1 MLETVHFI
9 VLDVF
14 ELLDLPLP
22 GSFLVLGLGFD
33 ECVVL
38 FLFGLPPGQIFFGLS
53 PQILL
58 CFFQVCDF
66 VVAGSDFFFF
76 DPDGFP
82 QFRNEAVF
90 FCVLIGQ
97 ALDLAL
103 QLFDLQFVYLFHV
116 F

>member
-1 MLETVHFI
+1 
-9 VLDVF
+9 
-14 ELLDLPLP
+14 
-22 GSFLVLGLGFD
+22 
-33 ECVVL
+33 
-38 FLFGLPPGQIFFGLS
+38 
-53 PQILL
+53 
-58 CFFQVCDF
+58 VCDF